1 MEVNKSSWYRV
12 WMFKIH
18 MQRAMLSISGLS
30 LTILIFTQVVS
41 RYVFNTAI
49 FGIEELASCIAVWM
63 YFIGCSVGAEQK
75 EHISASLADMFINTP
90 KGKKIHEITICII
103 NIIIAGWMTVWAW
116 QLTSWTLKFNMT
128 STELNIGIGYIQ
140 LAMPIGLGLMTF
152 YFLADL
158 IQKIIDS
165 K

>member
-1 MEVNKSSWYRV
+1 
-12 WMFKIH
+12 
-18 MQRAMLSISGLS
+18 MLTISGLS

-41 RYVFNTAI
+41 RYVFNMPI

-75 EHISASLADMFINTP
+75 EHISASLAEMFIKTP
-90 KGKKIHEITICII
+90 KGKRIHSITVSILNAVIS
-103 NIIIAGWMTVWAW
+103 GWMTVWAW

-128 STELNIGIGYIQ
+128 STELNIAIGYIQ

-152 YFLADL
+152 YFLTDL
-158 IQKIIDS
+158 IQKTIGR
-165 K
+165 KQEFE